1 MSGRKWVWTN
11 QPMVFHDNDKK
22 EWFTIPAWT
31 KGYLVK
37 PTDEQREV
45 MSKYQAYD
53 KVRCYLVHL
62 VGLNRY
68 IGVDKLMMEEE
79 WNERRDR
86 LRLDGI
92 LPKD

>member
-1 MSGRKWVWTN
+1 MSGKKWVWTN
-11 QPMVFHDNDKK
+11 QPMTFHDNDKK
-22 EWFTIPAWT
+22 DWFTIPAWT

-37 PTDEQREV
+37 PNDEQREV

-62 VGLNRY
+62 VGMGRY
-68 IGVDKLMMEEE
+68 IGVDKLMMEDE

>member
-1 MSGRKWVWTN
+1 MT
-11 QPMVFHDNDKK
+11 FHDNDKK
-22 EWFTIPAWT
+22 DWFTIPAWT

-37 PTDEQREV
+37 PNDDQREV

-62 VGLNRY
+62 VGMGRY
-68 IGVDKLMMEEE
+68 IGVDKLMMEDE